1 MTTSSPTPSVAPVAA
16 SRWIQRS
23 FWLLLVAMLLSVW
36 AVIFRVDLNP
46 KVESDFFFSSEDPA
60 FRASLQI
67 AERFPSK
74 PQLIINAQGPDI
86 TSDEYV
92 ERIAQLTEALLADPD
107 IDSVQSLTRGP
118 ANPASVLQSPVWS
131 RLLLSDNPRATQLVA
146 LVNGAGGAELITRV
160 EELLADRS
168 RPSFV
173 LEVSGVPYVVE
184 LIRRHLLR
192 DLRTFSLAA
201 LLVFGLVISILY
213 RSLAPVAGTLL
224 SCVGACLLTLTVLH
238 LIGTPIGLLTA
249 NIATIVFV
257 LTLSHTV
264 FLTANWQRLRSE
276 LDPPQ
281 ALAEAIRITFTAS
294 FWCMVAALSGFGS
307 LLLANAKPLRELG
320 VSGVI
325 GTAVAIT
332 VAYGFYPAFL
342 KSARKAPSH
351 HVAQAT
357 PIALTRALGPA
368 IVVLA
373 ATIAAFGLAKI
384 NTDPSVFAYF
394 ARDGE
399 IRAGLE
405 RLDRGG
411 GSSPL
416 LLVVKDPAGGRLDS
430 RPTSA
435 ALSRLQQQLEKDPAV
450 GVSLS
455 LPLLL
460 DEARRI
466 PLAALLSTEQLV
478 NILDSPRYDHIARS
492 FVDDERRQGLFFLR
506 MRETDRTE
514 PRQAII
520 DRLMVRVTDA
530 GLATELVGGLY
541 DLQGKLGELVATSLV
556 RELAGLLAFF
566 VLVAAAVSRSPR
578 TTAAMVIC
586 LAAVPVLL
594 LGAMG
599 HLGQPVDVI
608 SAPGANVA
616 IALGIDAMIHLIM
629 AVRRQRHTGVGLRDA
644 WERACL
650 QMRQPIVGAML
661 ILAAGFGIFLLSSF
675 PPTQRFGM
683 LVAAG
688 TLISAVMA
696 LVVLPFLVLVGRK

>member
-1 MTTSSPTPSVAPVAA
+1 MTNPPATPTVVSSS
-16 SRWIQRS
+16 WIKIS
-23 FWLLLVAMLLSVW
+23 FWLLLVAMLLSAW
-36 AVIFRVDLNP
+36 AVTFRVDLDP

-67 AERFPSK
+67 ADRFPAK
-74 PQLIINAQGPDI
+74 PQLIVNAQGPDI

-92 ERIAQLTEALLADPD
+92 KRITRLTDALLADPD

-118 ANPASVLQSPVWS
+118 TTPSAVLQSPVWS
-131 RLLLSDNPRATQLVA
+131 RLLLSDNPQATLLVA
-146 LVNGAGGAELITRV
+146 LVNPDGGAELIARV
-160 EELLADRS
+160 EQILADQN
-168 RPSFV
+168 RPSFS
-173 LEVSGVPYVVE
+173 LEMSGVPYVVE

-201 LLVFGLVISILY
+201 LWVFGLVISFLY
-213 RSLAPVAGTLL
+213 RSVAPVAGTLL

-264 FLTANWQRLRSE
+264 FLTANWQRLHAE
-276 LDPPQ
+276 LTPPQ
-281 ALAEAIRITFTAS
+281 ALAQAIRITFTAS

-320 VSGVI
+320 ISGMI
-325 GTAVAIT
+325 GTSVAII
-332 VAYGFYPAFL
+332 VAYGFYPTFL
-342 KSARKAPSH
+342 KSAK
-351 HVAQAT
+351 T
-357 PIALTRALGPA
+357 PLSRTVRPTESTVLTKALGPA
-368 IVVLA
+368 TVAVACA
-373 ATIAAFGLAKI
+373 AAAFGLAQI
-384 NTDPSVFAYF
+384 NTDPSVFSYF
-394 ARDGE
+394 AKDGE

-416 LLVVKDPAGGRLDS
+416 LLVVSDPAGQRLDS
-430 RPTSA
+430 RPVNA
-435 ALSRLQQQLEKDPAV
+435 ALSRLQKQLETDPAV

-455 LPLLL
+455 LSILL
-460 DEARRI
+460 DEARRA
-466 PLAALLSTEQLV
+466 PLAAFLSTEQLV
-478 NILDSPRYDHIARS
+478 NILDSPRYEHIARS
-492 FVDDERRQGLFFLR
+492 FVDDDRRQGLFFLR
-506 MRETDRTE
+506 MRETDRQE
-514 PRQAII
+514 PRQTII
-520 DRLMVRVTDA
+520 NRLTAQVDEA
-530 GLATELVGGLY
+530 GLKTELVGGLY

-556 RELAGLLAFF
+556 RELGGLLAFF
-566 VLVAAAVSRSPR
+566 VLVAAAVSRSLR
-578 TTAAMVIC
+578 ATGAMVIC

-629 AVRRQRHTGVGLRDA
+629 AVRRQRQTGASLRNA
-644 WERACL
+644 WEQACL
-650 QMRQPIVGAML
+650 QMRRPIVGAML

-675 PPTQRFGM
+675 PPTQRFGL

-696 LVVLPFLVLVGRK
+696 LIVLPFLVLVGRE